1 MDNQQQRAAS
11 QPHERFLF
19 NLAIFHFFVPA
30 ILFGT
35 KNLWLIFTIPLFASC
50 VILASI
56 GLQARK
62 SADKSPLVLGHWQLA
77 WRRSIYLFITY
88 AVSLLIF
95 GVGILLTMNTASD
108 SDQFIQRAVI
118 GWFALAPLSLA
129 LVALLIMEG
138 SALVQSR
145 QGIMPADMKL

>member
-1 MDNQQQRAAS
+1 MNEQQQRAVS
-11 QPHERFLF
+11 RPHERFLF

-35 KNLWLIFTIPLFASC
+35 KNLWLIFTIPLFAST

-56 GLQARK
+56 GRQAK
-62 SADKSPLVLGHWQLA
+62 QSNDKSPLELAHWQLA
-77 WRRSIYLFITY
+77 WRRSLYLLGCYGI
-88 AVSLLIF
+88 SLLIF
-95 GVGILLTMNTASD
+95 GIGVLLTMNTASG

-145 QGIMPADMKL
+145 KGVMPADMKL